1 VYIIYIYIYTHT
13 FRLIN
18 YNKMNSCKMMDIIT
32 LLMIISMSVTSLVD
46 AQVLPPCANPLL
58 PCIHYANS
66 NTPPD
71 NICCNPIKDVNTTYE
86 TCFCQIALTP
96 GLLEAYGLKLVQ
108 AFKILHSCGVK
119 MDPSICN
126 ATPKSDE
133 GGASKISL
141 IGFWF
146 IVFIWAPLLFK

>member
-1 VYIIYIYIYTHT
+1 
-13 FRLIN
+13 
-18 YNKMNSCKMMDIIT
+18 MMYIIT
-32 LLMIISMSVTSLVD
+32 LLMGISMSIISLVD

-66 NTPPD
+66 NTQPD

-96 GLLEAYGLKLVQ
+96 GLLEAYGLKLAQ

-126 ATPKSDE
+126 GILNFTNIFVIIIFYSPILYLFYFTI
-133 GGASKISL
+133 SKISSAFSNSSSAVSATL
-141 IGFWF
+141 R
-146 IVFIWAPLLFK
+146 

>member
-1 VYIIYIYIYTHT
+1 
-13 FRLIN
+13 
-18 YNKMNSCKMMDIIT
+18 MMDIIT

-126 ATPKSDE
+126 APSPILPLSLVQPSATPKSDE

>member
-1 VYIIYIYIYTHT
+1 MMYIIT
-13 FRLIN
+13 
-18 YNKMNSCKMMDIIT
+18 S
-32 LLMIISMSVTSLVD
+32 LMIISMSVISLVD
-46 AQVLPPCANPLL
+46 AQELPPCANPLL

-96 GLLEAYGLKLVQ
+96 GLLEAYGLKLAQ

-126 ATPKSDE
+126 APSPILPLTLMQPSATPKSDE
-133 GGASKISL
+133 GGANKISL
-141 IGFWF
+141 TRLCF
-146 IVFIWAPLLFK
+146 IVFIWTLLLFK